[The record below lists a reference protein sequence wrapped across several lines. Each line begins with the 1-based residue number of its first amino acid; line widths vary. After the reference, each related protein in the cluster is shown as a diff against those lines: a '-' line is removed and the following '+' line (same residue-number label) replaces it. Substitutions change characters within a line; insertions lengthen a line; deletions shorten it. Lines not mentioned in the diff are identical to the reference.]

1 MNVHW
6 PLSVLIL
13 SVLGGRATAQVDTPR
28 SRQVLATEDQRF
40 AAMLRADTAA
50 LRSLLAPDLTYTHTD
65 GEQNTKDEFLQILS
79 SNALRYDSIV
89 PDARHVRVFESTAI
103 VTGRSAMRVESGGR
117 PASFRIRYLAVY
129 RWADGR
135 WQLAAWQ
142 STRLRE

>member
-50 LRSLLAPDLTYTHTD
+50 LRSPLAPDLTYTHTD

-89 PDARHVRVFESTAI
+89 PDARATSGSSSLPPLSQ
-103 VTGRSAMRVESGGR
+103 VTPRCAWDREGAPPRSAF
-117 PASFRIRYLAVY
+117 ATWRYIAGPTV
-129 RWADGR
+129 AG
-135 WQLAAWQ
+135 
-142 STRLRE
+142 S